1 MDITGKMELMCALI
15 PEAHRGEDKP
25 KDKALTLKLN
35 NMMLPNTPLPKKDS
49 RPFYK
54 KKRVLIPAAIIF
66 AGIIGADMD
75 EDKKVS
81 TSSLANTATEQ
92 TSSAHA
98 TSNYAGGMDLK
109 TKIIKNIKSLDAG
122 DELMSDLSS
131 ATNIQIAAAVFIA
144 YASIIREGRQSSDEE
159 ILKLTGDLEE
169 RVRAYQ
175 VKNFP
180 KIRRAYYEFAKKTLW
195 ENDVDVDLSGSGN
208 TVLKFTGGS
217 FAANKN
223 IKITQEALREMLTM
237 LRFKQTQYRWYEGED
252 EYTYY
257 KMETLKDAEITD

>member
-1 MDITGKMELMCALI
+1 
-15 PEAHRGEDKP
+15 
-25 KDKALTLKLN
+25 
-35 NMMLPNTPLPKKDS
+35 MMPPNTPLPKKDS

-66 AGIIGADMD
+66 LGMIGADMD
-75 EDKKVS
+75 KDKKVTTGTRENAVTEE
-81 TSSLANTATEQ
+81 TSSPKPVG
-92 TSSAHA
+92 SY
-98 TSNYAGGMDLK
+98 TSNMNLK
-109 TKIIKNIKSLDAG
+109 TKIVNNIKSLDAG
-122 DELMSDLSS
+122 DDLMSDLSS

-144 YASIIREGRQSSDEE
+144 YASIIKEGRQSSDEE
-159 ILKLTGDLEE
+159 ILKLTADLEE

-180 KIRRAYYEFAKKTLW
+180 KVRRAYYEFAKKTLW

-208 TVLKFTGGS
+208 TVLKFTAGH

-223 IKITQEALREMLTM
+223 IKMTQESLSEMLTI
-237 LRFKQTQYRWYEGED
+237 LRFKQTQYRWYKGED

-257 KMETLKDAEITD
+257 KMETPKDSEIAD